1 MTSIIS
7 YENGVKRQLS
17 KEAIEQQTRLA
28 KIKNMLRN
36 VELNAPIWIQL
47 QQSLYP
53 NNISLSPNPTIEE
66 VLINNRNESELGSG
80 DFSRETFLHNIS
92 SISSPEIAEYVIERI
107 TPEEIK
113 ATNQGF
119 DILKVN
125 LKKLTKRF
133 IKRQSCNLYYG

>member
-53 NNISLSPNPTIEE
+53 NNINLSPNPTIEE
-66 VLINNRNESELGSG
+66 VLINNRNESELVEISLERH
-80 DFSRETFLHNIS
+80 FYITFHQYHH
-92 SISSPEIAEYVIERI
+92 PR
-107 TPEEIK
+107 
-113 ATNQGF
+113 
-119 DILKVN
+119 
-125 LKKLTKRF
+125 
-133 IKRQSCNLYYG
+133 